1 MLTAGDNMKE
11 WKRAAERL
19 FFECHKKIV
28 DIAEELQVS
37 RQWIATYLRSL
48 PGYTAETERR
58 KNKNAEKRRYTKM
71 VWMRDSRTEAAI
83 LRREHEQAVR
93 ELSAERYH

>member
-1 MLTAGDNMKE
+1 MKE

-19 FFECHKKIV
+19 FFESHKKIV

-37 RQWIATYLRSL
+37 RQWISNYLRTL

-58 KNKNAEKRRYTKM
+58 KARNNQFRKYKKM